1 MLFSAKIS
9 LSCNFLPRLNCD
21 EKVNFE
27 DVDEDT
33 IDNHQEDNWM
43 NEETTEES
51 RNTISFFEN
60 EDLDGNVFDIF
71 SSTDDS
77 I

>member
-1 MLFSAKIS
+1 M
-9 LSCNFLPRLNCD
+9 
-21 EKVNFE
+21 
-27 DVDEDT
+27 DEDT